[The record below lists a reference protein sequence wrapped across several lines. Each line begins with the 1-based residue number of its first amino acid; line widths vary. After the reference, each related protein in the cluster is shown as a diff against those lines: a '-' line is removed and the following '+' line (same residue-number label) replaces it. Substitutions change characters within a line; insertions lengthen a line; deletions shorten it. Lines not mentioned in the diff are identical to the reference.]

1 MIFEQFSRIGIIPIA
16 AIDDPKNAAPLA
28 KVLSENGLPCV
39 EIAFRT
45 PAAEESVRI
54 ISREFPDVLVG
65 AGTVLTN
72 ENADRAMNAGAKF
85 IVSPGLNPKVVQH
98 CIDNSVPVIP
108 GAMTPSEMEQALELG
123 LEVVSFFPAEQAG
136 GLAMIKAVSE
146 VFTDLKFMPSGGLN
160 AKNVRNYL
168 ACDKIIVAC
177 AGNWMIVNDL
187 ITTGKLV
194 KEAASIV
201 KEIRRC

>member
-65 AGTVLTN
+65 AGTVLTT

-85 IVSPGLNPKVVQH
+85 IVSHGLNPKVVQN
-98 CIDNSVPVIP
+98 CIDKSVPVIP
-108 GAMTPSEMEQALELG
+108 
-123 LEVVSFFPAEQAG
+123 
-136 GLAMIKAVSE
+136 
-146 VFTDLKFMPSGGLN
+146 
-160 AKNVRNYL
+160 
-168 ACDKIIVAC
+168 
-177 AGNWMIVNDL
+177 
-187 ITTGKLV
+187 
-194 KEAASIV
+194 
-201 KEIRRC
+201 

>member
-1 MIFEQFSRIGIIPIA
+1 
-16 AIDDPKNAAPLA
+16 
-28 KVLSENGLPCV
+28 
-39 EIAFRT
+39 
-45 PAAEESVRI
+45 
-54 ISREFPDVLVG
+54 
-65 AGTVLTN
+65 
-72 ENADRAMNAGAKF
+72 
-85 IVSPGLNPKVVQH
+85 
-98 CIDNSVPVIP
+98 
-108 GAMTPSEMEQALELG
+108 MTPSEMEQALELG